1 MHDTNPETKKLVE
14 LIEQLEALKKDVLQQ
29 ATRSVDLVMAGVI
42 TDKAE
47 IEKILDSLL
56 DFGDDSRFF
65 ELFQKLCRHIYR
77 QYPDVAVEYVNIFR
91 MMFDSDSEE

>member
-1 MHDTNPETKKLVE
+1 MCYVNSETTKLMG
-14 LIEQLEALKKDVLQQ
+14 LIEQLETLKKDVLKQ
-29 ATRSVDLVMAGVI
+29 ASHSVDLVVTGVI

-65 ELFQKLCRHIYR
+65 ELFQKLCRHIYH

-91 MMFDSDSEE
+91 MMFDSEEKE

>member
-65 ELFQKLCRHIYR
+65 ELFQKLCRHIYH

-91 MMFDSDSEE
+91 MMFDSDREE